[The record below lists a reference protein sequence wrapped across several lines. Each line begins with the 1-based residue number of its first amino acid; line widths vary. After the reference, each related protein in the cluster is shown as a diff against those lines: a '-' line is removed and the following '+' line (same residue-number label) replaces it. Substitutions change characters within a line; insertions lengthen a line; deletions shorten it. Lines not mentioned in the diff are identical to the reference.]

1 MDGRQVDTESKIA
14 ELESVLAHGDAQALY
29 DASCRAALALEFRG
43 VDEMIGLAPVALEQV
58 ERMRNLIVAA
68 LERAAQ
74 LGHLQAGVDLA
85 NRLYFSR
92 QSERATEAFAFALRA
107 SSIPRA
113 LYLLGLFCYA
123 GFGCEKDVTE
133 SLRYHHLAAQAGEPD
148 AMFELYVFYIK
159 GVGVAVD
166 KAAAVSWCQR
176 AAEAGSSRAMANLG
190 GFYAT
195 GDGVEQDS
203 ALAVSWY
210 DRAAS
215 AGSGRA
221 AATLGV
227 MYALGD
233 GVTQSDD
240 AARKY
245 FRIAQGLRFDWR
257 TLAEQ
262 CGLDCEAYEGAP

>member
-14 ELESVLAHGDAQALY
+14 ELESVLAHGDAHALY

-43 VDEMIGLAPVALEQV
+43 VDEMIGLAPVALEQI
-58 ERMRNLIVAA
+58 ERMRNLTVAA

-85 NRLYFSR
+85 NRIYFSR
-92 QSERATEAFAFALRA
+92 KSERATEAFECAKRA
-107 SSIPRA
+107 ESIPRA
-113 LYLLGLFCYA
+113 MYLVGLFAYA
-123 GFGCEKDVTE
+123 GFGCEKDVME
-133 SLRYHHLAAQAGEPD
+133 SLRYHRMAAEAGEPD
-148 AMFELYVFYIK
+148 AMFELYVFYVK
-159 GVGVAVD
+159 GVGVSVD

-233 GVTQSDD
+233 GVLQSDD

-245 FRIAQGLRFDWR
+245 FRIAEGLRFDWR
-257 TLAEQ
+257 ALAEQ
-262 CGLDCEAYEGAP
+262 CGLDCDTYEGAP